1 MNSSLN
7 HVYRIIWNAALGL
20 WQVASEATRG
30 RGKTGSSQQARKA
43 RRALA
48 AATAMTLASP
58 AAWAVLPTGGNV
70 VAGSATISQA
80 GSALNITQGSDKAA
94 INWQSFSIGQ
104 GNSVNFVQPSATS
117 VALNRVLGN
126 DVSVIQGAIN
136 ANGQVFLVN
145 QNGVLFTPTAQVNVG
160 GIVASTQNISTAD
173 FMAGKY
179 EFSGNSTATVENQG
193 SITTANGGVVALVA
207 AKVINSGTITA
218 LQGTVGLAAGNTVL
232 LDLGGPVKIQVTE
245 GALNAAIEQSGGI
258 RADGGTIYLTAKA
271 AGNLAASV
279 INHSGV
285 TRALTMASL
294 TGESQGQTGSIAL
307 SADIISQQGTLD
319 ASGVAAGTSG
329 GQINLT
335 AGLIID
341 AGITKADGQVDGGRI
356 TQKSHEIMQSSSAK
370 VSAVGVTGL
379 GGLIQFLGGGQPGGN
394 VYLSGQVTATGRR
407 KGGQIDATAHSLTLA
422 GATLDTSGTGVNAQA
437 GKLRIGGGWQG
448 NDADIVNAVTTM
460 LSSNTTLTNEGVDG
474 MVVVWSDG
482 KTTYGAKLNAR
493 GSDVE
498 ISGKEN
504 LSANLDGVV
513 AKTLLLDPKNITI
526 VEEISTSSFNA
537 LTLANMISNGPGS
550 ETDDFG
556 QQVLELANGR
566 FVVTAPNASITSI
579 FGNRANVGRVY
590 VFDKTGQI
598 FAILTGDIAGSK
610 LGSGGVFALKGK
622 NANNFVINSPEFSRS
637 ATQIASGAVTWF
649 NSDTGRL
656 ASNTIANKVDG
667 TIINQTNSLV
677 GSRSND
683 RVGSGGITVLSNG
696 NYVVSSPNFSDS
708 TGNSIR
714 GAVTWMSGENGKG
727 RNINFEVSSNSL
739 VGSNVANANERIG
752 SGGVFEVAG
761 VTPGT
766 VDYVVSSPN
775 WNKDRGAVTRV
786 SGENGQIA
794 GTNTFA
800 DQVGSTNS
808 VTGATAGD
816 MLSSGGVVALSD
828 GAFVYISPDFNIQPG
843 SVLLKKVGAVH
854 WVAKNRNPIG
864 NTNQAVNATPSIT
877 GAADNDRVGSG
888 GVTAL
893 DNGAFV
899 VNSPEHN
906 GQRGAVTWL
915 TGSMLNGLTVSASN
929 SLTGATANDQVGL
942 GGIIKLSDGNYVVNS
957 YTWSNSAGAV
967 TWINGSTGNIF
978 GSSAKNGFIS
988 SSNSLVGGSA
998 QASVSGANAETGKGG
1013 VVALAQ
1019 GRYVVVSPK
1028 MDDFLS
1034 INNTQDV
1041 GAVTWANTGGIA
1053 GIVTSSNS
1061 LIGNSA
1067 FDQIGSGGAVALA
1080 NGNFVI
1086 GSAGVNIA
1094 GKANAGLVAVING
1107 SQAVTGNLVTGSFTG
1122 SQLTRLAGSNADDF
1136 VGGSSFSI
1144 PGERTLYALN
1154 NGNVV
1159 VSNFRWRLNTGAVT
1173 WLSGSLSGDTA
1184 TTSLITVD
1192 GTNSLIGSIGF
1203 DKVGFGGNN
1212 QLGVVQISD
1221 THYAVVSSEFSN
1233 KKGAVTFV
1241 NASNGMINGATP
1253 SRGGKVNAQNS
1264 IIGTVNDQKV
1274 GTNSDGAQQV
1284 FQLGTLGAD
1293 SKIAVVNS
1301 GFAPG
1306 GGVLITD
1313 GKFVQATGT
1322 PGALTD
1328 DFGQFNGVADK
1339 GGENSSILRSTI
1351 INALNNGTAVTLK
1364 ANNDITVQNAVVANS
1379 NATGALSLLAGRNIN
1394 FNANVD
1400 TGNGNLTAIAGAS
1413 GFDPQHRDAGDSTI
1427 TLASGVSL
1435 NAGTGTI
1442 NLVANNVGTNLGKFV
1457 NNAGATPFTA
1467 AKTFIYLPSFNTAGN
1482 NGVTHATLGGLTV
1495 AGKRYGTTFDITK
1508 NAPNCSFEGC
1518 VVPTSGVNLFYAARP
1533 TLTVAPKVG
1542 QTAIYGDSF
1551 TLDTTRT
1558 LSGLVDGDTE
1568 STAGI
1573 TGTATF
1579 SIAGE
1584 LPANGLRN
1592 AGQYDVAY
1600 QNGLA
1605 SSVGYQIEDAKT
1617 QGNELTVMPRA
1628 LTVFTNNFL
1637 SSATDTLAVADSTPL
1652 VAGQTF
1658 TGLNLSDTH
1667 ELTAVFGQNTL
1678 ASNYATTVVVPGAT
1692 GSDLTVN
1699 RDLTVNGV
1707 NLTLQ
1712 SDKNIVLRKTVT
1724 AQGANDKVTLNYG
1737 QGAAADNNT
1746 ADYNFGLSPDGFAGK
1761 LNIHAGQNLS
1771 TKLGSDG
1778 TAIDYTVITAL
1789 GEQGS
1794 TTGTDL
1800 QGMNGNL
1807 AGNFALGADINAS
1820 STSLWNNG
1828 AGFDGIGGITGS
1840 GSNEVQSPFTG
1851 HFTGL
1856 GHTVNGL
1863 TINRSNGGNVGLFDL
1878 TKTATLRDV
1887 GVVDAKVDSGF
1898 TVGALAGIVQDSMI
1912 QQVYSSG
1919 SVKASISNGGGLIG
1933 TFQDGRLKQA
1943 FSSSTVTGGRSLG
1956 GLIGMAQAA
1965 NGQLQ
1970 ISEVFANGSVTGID
1984 TVGGL
1989 MGSFFVPRS
1998 QQVSLT
2004 DAYAAGN
2011 VTASESTAGG
2021 LIGAVSVFGGLIIDN
2036 VYATGNVTIT
2046 GADKASAGGL
2056 IGFLDILS
2064 SDSSMGPSSGSAMLQ
2079 LSDSFFD
2086 TTTTGQSKE
2095 VGIIR
2100 PGGAITVPQ
2109 GSKAAKGLATAE
2121 LQARAT
2127 FADAGWNIA
2136 GSGGALPV
2144 LSFGR
2149 SATVWTIGAL
2159 QTPVTVTFNTLTGTF
2174 TYKAAEYA
2182 LSDLFSTDS
2191 LFGTSCE
2198 VCTSWTLGTDYA
2210 FSFDSKTVTGF
2221 TDAGT
2226 YNNIGVQILNQDFAL
2241 AETGNTLGSLTID
2254 RARITGVTGVTAE
2267 NRVYN
2272 GNTTASL
2279 NTSGAKFTGLL
2290 QNEAGTLTVAT
2301 ATGAFANKNVGDN
2314 KTVNINGIT
2323 LGGTAA
2329 KNYVL
2334 DNSGTSTIPG
2344 VGLPGMPPGPPI
2356 IIQTPNTAN
2365 TATTTANITRLDSVM
2380 WVGGATGNWFDA
2392 ANWAGGAIPDLANVA
2407 SVVLPANVKVTF
2419 NGAMDAVLIDTLG
2432 SLGSMDM
2439 VSGTL
2444 NVGTGGITLAG
2455 LNQTGG
2461 KLSTTGNLSVNQQD
2475 GTIQLGDL
2483 TVGGTMTVKTNGAI
2497 SQLANTAIV
2506 VTGATS
2512 VDAGANDIALNGSNN
2527 DFGTV
2532 SLSGKAIALTD
2543 NKNGLV
2549 LGNINSTGNTFLF
2562 ALGGGITQ
2570 AAGTNMSVG
2579 GDTVVNGTFGDV
2591 TLDSVNNTFT
2601 GTVTGIGKDVVLS
2614 AKGALTSVL
2623 NTTGNSTLN
2632 ASGNLAVSGSSGLGL
2647 TTTTQGENSTT
2658 TFGNTTVGGDLNVTS
2673 TGAVSQVADTT
2684 LSVKGNTAINA
2695 GIRDVNL
2702 SNAGNLFN
2710 SIGVTG
2716 GAVQIA
2722 DKDGF
2727 ALDTIKAASLA
2738 VKAGGA
2744 VTQVADKA
2752 IEVTGATSVDAGNND
2767 VTLANANNDFNSVA
2781 ITAKSASV
2789 VDKNAVVLDTI
2800 KAASLNV
2807 KSGGAVTQ
2815 VADKA
2820 IEVTGATSVDAGAN
2834 DVTLANANNDFNSIA
2849 LTAKAASITDKN
2861 EVALDSIKAASLAV
2875 KAGGAVTQVVDKAI
2889 EVTGTTSVDAGANDV
2904 TLANANNDFNSIAV
2918 TAKAASITDKN
2929 EVALDSIKAASLAVK
2944 AGGAVTQVADKA
2956 IEVTGTTSV
2965 DASNNDVTLANAN
2978 NDFNSVAITA
2988 KSASINDK
2996 NEVALDT
3003 IKAASLNV
3011 KSGGAV
3017 TQVADKAIEVTGAT
3031 SVDAGADDV
3040 TLANAGNDFNSVA
3053 ITAKSASIVDK
3064 NAVALDAIKAANLNI
3079 KAGGAVTQ
3087 VADKAIEVTGA
3098 TSVDAGANDVTLANA
3113 NNDFNS
3119 IAVTAKAA
3127 SITDKNAVALDV
3139 IKAASLN
3146 VKAGGAVTQVA
3157 DKAVEVTGATSVDAG
3172 ANAVTL
3178 ANAGNDFG
3186 SIAVTAGA
3194 ASVAD
3199 KNAVV
3204 LDAIKAT
3211 SLTLKAG
3218 GAVTQVA
3225 DKALEVTGATSVDAG
3240 ANAVTLANAGNDFG
3254 SIAVISGA
3262 ASVTDK
3268 NAVVLDAT
3276 TASSLTVKAGGAVT
3290 QNAAATVS
3298 GNTNVDATGFDVSLT
3313 NAGNNFNTVDAK
3325 AKDLAITDATG
3336 GVFLRNLTATGNT
3349 TVTSTGGDISQG
3361 DEVGTLMLSGTT
3373 TLNAKNGDAA
3383 AAVTLNGK
3391 NNTLTGA
3398 VTATG
3403 SDVTLVSKGALT
3415 AAVTATEAT
3424 LSAAGN
3430 LAVSGT
3436 TTKGLTTT
3444 TTGEN
3449 STTTFGNTKVDGDL
3463 AVTST
3468 GKVAQ
3473 AVGTVLAVAGK
3484 TAINVGT
3491 SDVDLSNV
3499 GNDFNSIAVI
3509 AGAASITDKNAVALD
3524 AIKATSL
3531 TIKAGGAV
3539 TQVADKALEVTGV
3552 TSVDAGTNAVTLAN
3566 TNNDLNSI
3574 AVTGGAVS
3582 INDKNAVALDA
3593 IKATSL
3599 TVKAGGAVTQI
3610 ADKALEV
3617 TGATSVDA
3625 GTNAVTLANTNN
3637 DFNSIAV
3644 IAGAASITDK
3654 DGVALDAIK
3663 ASSLTVKA
3671 GGAVTQVADKT
3682 LEVTGATSVDAGTN
3696 AVTLANTN
3704 NDFNSI
3710 AVTGGAVSINDKNA
3724 VALDAIK
3731 AASLTVKAGGAVTQ
3745 VADKALEVTG
3755 ATSVD
3760 AGPNA
3765 VTLANTNNDFNSIA
3779 VTGGA
3784 VSINDKNAV
3793 ALDAIK
3799 ATSLTVKAGGAV
3811 TQVADKTLEVTGA
3824 TSVDAGTNA
3833 VTLANTNNAF
3843 NSIAVTAGAASITD
3857 KDGVAL
3863 DTIKAASLTL
3873 TAGGAVTQVADK
3885 ALEVTGATSV
3895 DAGTNAVTLAN
3906 TNNDFNSIAVTG
3918 GAVSINDKNAVALDA
3933 IKATSLT
3940 VKAGGAVT
3948 QVANTT
3954 LTVADATSVDAGT
3967 NNVTL
3972 ANAGNDFG
3980 SIGVIASA
3988 VSIADKNAIAL
3999 DATKAT
4005 SLTVKA
4011 GGAISQVADKALE
4024 VTGATSVDAGTNAVT
4039 LANSGNDFGS
4049 IGVTAGAAS
4058 ITDKNTVVLDAL
4070 RAFSLT
4076 VKAGGDVTQSAAAL
4090 VLGETSVDA
4099 TGFDV
4104 SLTNAGNDFNT
4115 VTAKAKDL
4123 SIVDANGGVVLGD
4136 VVATGNTRVTST
4148 GGSITQSENA
4158 TMSVAG
4164 TTNVDAGKDNVS
4176 LGAAGNSFTGAV
4188 TATGSDVTLVSKGA
4202 LTAAI
4207 TAAEATL
4214 SAAGNL
4220 AVSGTTTKG
4229 LTTTTTGVNS
4239 TTTFG
4244 NTTVEGDLAVTS
4256 TGKVAQ
4262 AADTVLAVAGKTAIN
4277 AGANAVDLSNSGN
4290 AFSSIA
4296 VTGGAVSLTDKDSVA
4311 LDAINATSLAVKAGG
4326 AVTQS
4331 AAALVTGATSVDAT
4345 GFDVTLTNSGND
4357 FGTVSANAKD
4367 LAIVDAIGGVVLGDV
4382 VTTGNLSVMTAGGGD
4397 ITQTLDGSLLITGT
4411 SAFDSSNNIDLPNVT
4426 NVFVGSVTISGMD
4439 ATLGSG
4445 ALIRIEKRDVRSLTL
4460 LGGPNAN
4467 MDIREAA
4474 IANAQALEPKLD
4486 LQIEREALEERSGD
4500 IAPFI
4505 IAANQ
4510 PRAGGPAQLIVVN
4523 GGIKLPAGQQ
4533 EEN

>member
-7 HVYRIIWNAALGL
+7 HVYRIVWNATLGL

-80 GSALNITQGSDKAA
+80 GSALNITQASDKAA

-160 GIVASTQNISTAD
+160 GIVASTQNISTTD

-193 SITTANGGVVALVA
+193 SITAANGGVVALVA
-207 AKVINSGTITA
+207 AKVINSGSITA
-218 LQGTVGLAAGNTVL
+218 PQGTVGLAAGNTVL

-294 TGESQGQTGSIAL
+294 TGEQAQTGSIAL
-307 SADIISQQGTLD
+307 SADLISQNGTLD
-319 ASGVAAGTSG
+319 ASGIAAGTNG
-329 GQINLT
+329 GQVSLT

-341 AGITKADGQVDGGRI
+341 AGTTTVDGQVGGGRVM
-356 TQKSHEIMQSSSAK
+356 QKAHEILQSSNAK
-370 VSAVGVTGL
+370 ITAVGATGA
-379 GGLIQFLGGGQPGGN
+379 GGLISLLGGGAPGGQA
-394 VYLSGQVTATGRR
+394 YLSGQMIATGRR
-407 KGGQIDATAHSLTLA
+407 KGGQIDLTGNRLVLS
-422 GATLDTSGTGVNAQA
+422 GATLNSSGTGANAIA
-437 GKLRIGGGWQG
+437 GKQRVGGGWQG
-448 NDADIVNAVTTM
+448 NDADIINAVTTM
-460 LSSNTTLTNEGVDG
+460 LSGDTTLTNEGVEG

-482 KTTYGAKLNAR
+482 STTYGSTLNAR

-498 ISGKEN
+498 ISGKDK
-504 LSANLDGVV
+504 LMISLDGVF
-513 AKTLLLDPKNITI
+513 AKSLLLDPKNI
-526 VEEISTSSFNA
+526 EIKTPGALLNVTSIANPNNKPGDSFGQTM
-537 LTLANMISNGPGS
+537 LQLSNGNLVISAESSDLIGES
-550 ETDDFG
+550 TLTD
-556 QQVLELANGR
+556 
-566 FVVTAPNASITSI
+566 
-579 FGNRANVGRVY
+579 VGRVY
-590 VFDKTGQI
+590 LYSSTGKLI
-598 FAILTGDIAGSK
+598 STLSGSSAGNLVGTQLAD
-610 LGSGGVFALKGK
+610 LGNG
-622 NANNFVINSPEFSRS
+622 NFVVGSSRWDAS
-637 ATQIASGAVTWF
+637 TQSGVISDVGAVTWV
-649 NSDTGRL
+649 NGNTGL
-656 ASNTIANKVDG
+656 SGVVSVD
-667 TIINQTNSLV
+667 NSLV
-677 GSRSND
+677 GSTAQDLIGSRGILKLNGSSNYLIVSDLWNNGAAIDAGAVTWADGSIGLSGVVGIGNSLVGTKSQD
-683 RVGSGGITVLSNG
+683 RVGLTPNNTGSPTSGIMLLSNGNYIVRSGYWVNGSITNAGAVTWGSGSTGVKGEITSANSLVGSSNNDQIGRQGVVELSNG
-696 NYVVSSPNFSDS
+696 NYVVSSQNWN
-708 TGNSIR
+708 GLR
-714 GAVTWMSGENGKG
+714 GAVTWGSGTSGVSGFVTAENSLVGTKGGVTADAVGERVVALKENGNYVVVSGSWDNGAVQNVGAVTFGNGSTGTVGEISSTNSLIGSTASDRVGSTAVGNISSYSGVVALTNGNYVVVSDSWDNGAAVNAGAVTFGNGLTGVTGTVNSANSLVGTKSSDSIGTVLVDSTNVINGVFALTNGNYVVRSSNWDNGDAINAGAVTWGNGTFGTVGTVSVDNSLVGSTKDDQVGDTGFVTLGNGNYLLMSSKWDNGQAVNAGAVTWGDGTSGVKG
-727 RNINFEVSSNSL
+727 LLGDHNSLIGSSSNDQIGAANTIRMLSNNNYLVLSSLWDNNGLADVGAATWGNGATGVSGVISMTNSLIGSTAGDKVGSGGTALKNGNYVVTSTGWDNNGIVDAGAATWGNGATGISGVVSIENSLVGASVGDAVGGGGVFALANGNYLVGSSSWDRGTIQNAGAITWANGASGITGLVSESNSL
-739 VGSNVANANERIG
+739 VGSTLNDFVGFTGAIREFGKNQHALYFNQWDRGSFGNAGAVVFGNSDNGFLAG
-752 SGGVFEVAG
+752 SNSVAG
-761 VTPGT
+761 VISEQNSILG
-766 VDYVVSSPN
+766 
-775 WNKDRGAVTRV
+775 DRASAAASYRLFV
-786 SGENGQIA
+786 
-794 GTNTFA
+794 
-800 DQVGSTNS
+800 
-808 VTGATAGD
+808 
-816 MLSSGGVVALSD
+816 LSD
-828 GAFVYISPDFNIQPG
+828 GRFVVSD
-843 SVLLKKVGAVH
+843 SA
-854 WVAKNRNPIG
+854 NPIG
-864 NTNQAVNATPSIT
+864 GTIYIT
-877 GAADNDRVGSG
+877 D
-888 GVTAL
+888 
-893 DNGAFV
+893 
-899 VNSPEHN
+899 
-906 GQRGAVTWL
+906 
-915 TGSMLNGLTVSASN
+915 
-929 SLTGATANDQVGL
+929 
-942 GGIIKLSDGNYVVNS
+942 
-957 YTWSNSAGAV
+957 
-967 TWINGSTGNIF
+967 
-978 GSSAKNGFIS
+978 
-988 SSNSLVGGSA
+988 GSA
-998 QASVSGANAETGKGG
+998 TLSADDSVSGAT
-1013 VVALAQ
+1013 
-1019 GRYVVVSPK
+1019 
-1028 MDDFLS
+1028 F
-1034 INNTQDV
+1034 NNNPS
-1041 GAVTWANTGGIA
+1041 ANSTI
-1053 GIVTSSNS
+1053 
-1061 LIGNSA
+1061 SA
-1067 FDQIGSGGAVALA
+1067 A
-1080 NGNFVI
+1080 
-1086 GSAGVNIA
+1086 
-1094 GKANAGLVAVING
+1094 
-1107 SQAVTGNLVTGSFTG
+1107 
-1122 SQLTRLAGSNADDF
+1122 
-1136 VGGSSFSI
+1136 
-1144 PGERTLYALN
+1144 
-1154 NGNVV
+1154 
-1159 VSNFRWRLNTGAVT
+1159 
-1173 WLSGSLSGDTA
+1173 
-1184 TTSLITVD
+1184 
-1192 GTNSLIGSIGF
+1192 
-1203 DKVGFGGNN
+1203 
-1212 QLGVVQISD
+1212 
-1221 THYAVVSSEFSN
+1221 
-1233 KKGAVTFV
+1233 
-1241 NASNGMINGATP
+1241 
-1253 SRGGKVNAQNS
+1253 
-1264 IIGTVNDQKV
+1264 
-1274 GTNSDGAQQV
+1274 
-1284 FQLGTLGAD
+1284 
-1293 SKIAVVNS
+1293 
-1301 GFAPG
+1301 
-1306 GGVLITD
+1306 
-1313 GKFVQATGT
+1313 
-1322 PGALTD
+1322 
-1328 DFGQFNGVADK
+1328 
-1339 GGENSSILRSTI
+1339 SILALL
-1351 INALNNGTAVTLK
+1351 NAGTAVTLQ
-1364 ANNDITVQNAVVANS
+1364 ANNDITVTDAVMANNAS
-1379 NATGALSLLAGRNIN
+1379 GDGGAFTLEAGRNIN
-1394 FNANVD
+1394 LNANISTD
-1400 TGNGNLTAIAGAS
+1400 NGNFTAIAGSANAVAE
-1413 GFDPQHRDAGDSTI
+1413 HRDAGDSTI
-1427 TLASGVSL
+1427 TLGSGVSL

-1442 NLVANNVGTNLGKFV
+1442 SLVANNVGSNLGKFV
-1457 NNAGATPFTA
+1457 NKAGATPFTA
-1467 AKTFIYLPSFNTAGN
+1467 AKTFIYLPSFNTTGN
-1482 NGVTHATLGGLTV
+1482 NGVTHATLGGLTTN
-1495 AGKRYGTTFDITK
+1495 GKRYNTTFSATTG
-1508 NAPNCSFEGC
+1508 A
-1518 VVPTSGVNLFYAARP
+1518 PTSTTAKLDNLTGVNLLYAAAP
-1533 TLTVAPKVG
+1533 VITVSPSNYSI
-1542 QTAIYGDSF
+1542 TYGDDIAFESSPLIGF
-1551 TLDTTRT
+1551 
-1558 LSGLVDGDTE
+1558 VDGD
-1568 STAGI
+1568 SAATAGAV
-1573 TGTATF
+1573 TGTEVLDIVGA
-1579 SIAGE
+1579 E
-1584 LPANGLRN
+1584 PVNGFRN
-1592 AGQYDVAY
+1592 AGHYNLVY
-1600 QNGLA
+1600 KSGY
-1605 SSVGYQIEDAKT
+1605 SSDLGYAFADANTQI
-1617 QGNELTVMPRA
+1617 NELTVTPRA
-1628 LTVFTNNFL
+1628 LTVTTNNFL
-1637 SSATDTLAVADSTPL
+1637 SSATDTPTVSSAEGLLQGQEFNGLKFADNVLST
-1652 VAGQTF
+1652 
-1658 TGLNLSDTH
+1658 S
-1667 ELTAVFGQNTL
+1667 FGQNTL

-1699 RDLTVNGV
+1699 RALTVNGL

-1712 SDKNIVLRKTVT
+1712 SDKNINIRNTLTS
-1724 AQGANDKVTLNYG
+1724 QGFSDKVTLNYG
-1737 QGAAADNNT
+1737 QGAVAANNT
-1746 ADYNFGLSPDGFAGK
+1746 ADYNFGLSPEGFAGK

-1771 TKLGSDG
+1771 TKLGSNG

-1794 TTGTDL
+1794 VTGADL

-1807 AGNFALGADINAS
+1807 AGNFALGADINAA
-1820 STSLWNNG
+1820 STEQWNNG

-1840 GSNEVQSPFTG
+1840 GNNEVQSPFTG
-1851 HFTGL
+1851 LFTGL

-1863 TINRSNGGNVGLFDL
+1863 TINRSSGGNVGLFDL

-1898 TVGALAGIVQDSMI
+1898 AVGALAGIVQDSMI

-1919 SVKASISNGGGLIG
+1919 SVKASISSGGGLIG

-1943 FSSSTVTGGRSLG
+1943 FSSSTVTGGRLLG
-1956 GLIGMAQAA
+1956 GLIGTAQAA

-1989 MGSFFVPRS
+1989 MGSFSVFPS

-2004 DAYAAGN
+2004 DAYATGN

-2064 SDSSMGPSSGSAMLQ
+2064 LDSPMGPSSGSAMLQ

-2127 FADAGWNIA
+2127 FANAGWNIA

-2254 RARITGVTGVTAE
+2254 RARITGVTGITAE

-2632 ASGNLAVSGSSGLGL
+2632 ASGNLVVSGSSGLGL

-2744 VTQVADKA
+2744 VTQVAEKA

-2767 VTLANANNDFNSVA
+2767 VTLANANNDFNS
-2781 ITAKSASV
+2781 
-2789 VDKNAVVLDTI
+2789 
-2800 KAASLNV
+2800 
-2807 KSGGAVTQ
+2807 
-2815 VADKA
+2815 
-2820 IEVTGATSVDAGAN
+2820 
-2834 DVTLANANNDFNSIA
+2834 
-2849 LTAKAASITDKN
+2849 
-2861 EVALDSIKAASLAV
+2861 
-2875 KAGGAVTQVVDKAI
+2875 
-2889 EVTGTTSVDAGANDV
+2889 
-2904 TLANANNDFNSIAV
+2904 IAV
-2918 TAKAASITDKN
+2918 T
-2929 EVALDSIKAASLAVK
+2929 
-2944 AGGAVTQVADKA
+2944 G
-2956 IEVTGTTSV
+2956 
-2965 DASNNDVTLANAN
+2965 
-2978 NDFNSVAITA
+2978 
-2988 KSASINDK
+2988 
-2996 NEVALDT
+2996 
-3003 IKAASLNV
+3003 
-3011 KSGGAV
+3011 
-3017 TQVADKAIEVTGAT
+3017 
-3031 SVDAGADDV
+3031 
-3040 TLANAGNDFNSVA
+3040 
-3053 ITAKSASIVDK
+3053 
-3064 NAVALDAIKAANLNI
+3064 
-3079 KAGGAVTQ
+3079 
-3087 VADKAIEVTGA
+3087 
-3098 TSVDAGANDVTLANA
+3098 
-3113 NNDFNS
+3113 
-3119 IAVTAKAA
+3119 KAA
-3127 SITDKNAVALDV
+3127 SITDKNAVALDA

-3178 ANAGNDFG
+3178 ANVGNDFD

-3276 TASSLTVKAGGAVT
+3276 TASSLTVKAGGAVTQSAAATVKGTISVDATGFDVALTNAGNNFSVVDAKAKDLAITDAKDGVFLRNLTATGNTTVTSTGGDISQGDEVGTLMLSGTTTLNAKNGDAAAAVTLNGKNNTLTGAVTATGSDVTLVSKGALTAAVTATEATLSAAGNLAVSGTTTKGLTTTTTGENSTTTFGNTKVDGDLAVTSTGKVAQVAETKLSVGGKSNINAGTSDVDLSNVGNDFNSIAVTAGAASITDKNAVALDAISAKSLTVKASGAVTQVADKTLEVTGATSVDAGTNAVTLANTNNDLNSIAVTGGAVSINDKNAVALDAIKATSLTVKAGGAVTQIADKALEVTGATSVDAGTNAVTLANTNNAFNSIAVIAGAASITDKDGVVLDAIKATSLTVKAGGAVTQVADKALEVTVATSVDAGPNAVTLANTNNDFNSIAVTGGAVSINDNNAVALDAIKATSLTVTAGGAVTQVADKTLEVTGATSVDAGTNAVTLANTNNAFNSIAVIAGAASITDKDGVVLDAIKATSLTVKAGGAVTQVADKALEVTEATSVDAGTNTVTLANTNNAFNSIAVIAGAASITDKDGVALDTIKAASLTLTAGGAVTQVADKALEVTGATSVNAGTNAVTLANTNNAFNSLAVTAGAVSLTDKDGVVLDAIKATSLTVKTGGAVTQVAETALDVSGATSVDAGKNAVTLANAGNLLGSVGVTGGAVSITDKDGVALDAINATTLTVKAGGAVTQNAAATVSGATSVDAKGFAVTLTNAGNDFGSVGVTGGEIGGAVSIVDVNAVVLDAITASSLTVKAGGAVT

-3415 AAVTATEAT
+3415 AAVMATEATLRAAGNLAVSGATTKGLTTTTTGENSTTTFGNTTVGTDLAVTSTGNVAQVAETKLSVGGKSNINAGTSDVDLSNVGNDFNSIAVTAGAASITDKNAVALDAISAKSLTVKASGAVTQNAAATVSGNTNVDATGFDVSLTNAGNNFGTVSANAKDLAIVDAIGGVVLGDVVATGNASVSSLGGAITQADKATMTVTGTTTANAGKDSVTLGAAGNSFTGAVTATGSGVTLASKGALTAAITAAEAT

-3463 AVTST
+3463 TVTST

-3473 AVGTVLAVAGK
+3473 VA
-3484 TAINVGT
+3484 
-3491 SDVDLSNV
+3491 
-3499 GNDFNSIAVI
+3499 
-3509 AGAASITDKNAVALD
+3509 
-3524 AIKATSL
+3524 
-3531 TIKAGGAV
+3531 
-3539 TQVADKALEVTGV
+3539 E
-3552 TSVDAGTNAVTLAN
+3552 
-3566 TNNDLNSI
+3566 
-3574 AVTGGAVS
+3574 
-3582 INDKNAVALDA
+3582 
-3593 IKATSL
+3593 
-3599 TVKAGGAVTQI
+3599 
-3610 ADKALEV
+3610 
-3617 TGATSVDA
+3617 
-3625 GTNAVTLANTNN
+3625 
-3637 DFNSIAV
+3637 
-3644 IAGAASITDK
+3644 
-3654 DGVALDAIK
+3654 
-3663 ASSLTVKA
+3663 
-3671 GGAVTQVADKT
+3671 
-3682 LEVTGATSVDAGTN
+3682 
-3696 AVTLANTN
+3696 
-3704 NDFNSI
+3704 
-3710 AVTGGAVSINDKNA
+3710 
-3724 VALDAIK
+3724 
-3731 AASLTVKAGGAVTQ
+3731 
-3745 VADKALEVTG
+3745 
-3755 ATSVD
+3755 
-3760 AGPNA
+3760 
-3765 VTLANTNNDFNSIA
+3765 
-3779 VTGGA
+3779 
-3784 VSINDKNAV
+3784 
-3793 ALDAIK
+3793 
-3799 ATSLTVKAGGAV
+3799 
-3811 TQVADKTLEVTGA
+3811 
-3824 TSVDAGTNA
+3824 
-3833 VTLANTNNAF
+3833 
-3843 NSIAVTAGAASITD
+3843 
-3857 KDGVAL
+3857 
-3863 DTIKAASLTL
+3863 
-3873 TAGGAVTQVADK
+3873 
-3885 ALEVTGATSV
+3885 
-3895 DAGTNAVTLAN
+3895 
-3906 TNNDFNSIAVTG
+3906 
-3918 GAVSINDKNAVALDA
+3918 
-3933 IKATSLT
+3933 
-3940 VKAGGAVT
+3940 
-3948 QVANTT
+3948 TT
-3954 LTVADATSVDAGT
+3954 LSV
-3967 NNVTL
+3967 
-3972 ANAGNDFG
+3972 
-3980 SIGVIASA
+3980 
-3988 VSIADKNAIAL
+3988 
-3999 DATKAT
+3999 
-4005 SLTVKA
+4005 
-4011 GGAISQVADKALE
+4011 GG
-4024 VTGATSVDAGTNAVT
+4024 
-4039 LANSGNDFGS
+4039 
-4049 IGVTAGAAS
+4049 
-4058 ITDKNTVVLDAL
+4058 
-4070 RAFSLT
+4070 
-4076 VKAGGDVTQSAAAL
+4076 QS
-4090 VLGETSVDA
+4090 
-4099 TGFDV
+4099 
-4104 SLTNAGNDFNT
+4104 N
-4115 VTAKAKDL
+4115 
-4123 SIVDANGGVVLGD
+4123 
-4136 VVATGNTRVTST
+4136 
-4148 GGSITQSENA
+4148 
-4158 TMSVAG
+4158 
-4164 TTNVDAGKDNVS
+4164 
-4176 LGAAGNSFTGAV
+4176 
-4188 TATGSDVTLVSKGA
+4188 
-4202 LTAAI
+4202 
-4207 TAAEATL
+4207 
-4214 SAAGNL
+4214 
-4220 AVSGTTTKG
+4220 
-4229 LTTTTTGVNS
+4229 
-4239 TTTFG
+4239 
-4244 NTTVEGDLAVTS
+4244 
-4256 TGKVAQ
+4256 
-4262 AADTVLAVAGKTAIN
+4262 IN

-4296 VTGGAVSLTDKDSVA
+4296 VTAGAASITDKDGVA
-4311 LDAINATSLAVKAGG
+4311 LDAIKATSLTVKAGG
-4326 AVTQS
+4326 AVTQN
-4331 AAALVTGATSVDAT
+4331 AAASVSGSTSVDAK
-4345 GFDVTLTNSGND
+4345 GFDVSLTNAGNN
-4357 FGTVSANAKD
+4357 FGTVSAKARD
-4367 LAIVDAIGGVVLGDV
+4367 LSIVDATGGVVLGDV

-4411 SAFDSSNNIDLPNVT
+4411 SAFDSSNNITLPNLS
-4426 NVFVGSVTISGMD
+4426 NNFVGAVTLIGNEV
-4439 ATLGSG
+4439 TLGSD
-4445 ALIRIEKRDVRSLTL
+4445 ALIRIEKRDVRSLKL
-4460 LGGPNAN
+4460 EGGPNAN
-4467 MDIREAA
+4467 TGTREAA
-4474 IANAQALEPKLD
+4474 IANAQAQTLEPKLD

-4510 PRAGGPAQLIVVN
+4510 PRASGPAQLIVVN
-4523 GGIKLPAGQQ
+4523 GGIRLPAGQQ